1 MFLQVYSVELEI
13 VKYLCVEECNY
24 TLGLSIRRGADDE
37 QLLKDFRPFLSS
49 SSAAAALQTTGE
61 NLPTAL
67 EIPLRQAATHRS
79 ARISQSSSGITKRE
93 QNLRK
98 S

>member
-1 MFLQVYSVELEI
+1 MFLQVYSVELEV

-24 TLGLSIRRGADDE
+24 TPGLSIRRGADDE

-49 SSAAAALQTTGE
+49 SSSAALQTTGE

-79 ARISQSSSGITKRE
+79 ARISQSSSGITKRV